1 MFISPST
8 VPVSY
13 MSHVNVL
20 VLCVEI
26 DARSCLLSLLSVVC
40 LVLHYDV
47 DSTEKLT
54 LLNANYLPPMVL
66 FARNIILLEAI
77 CPSMSSS

>member
-1 MFISPST
+1 MLA
-8 VPVSY
+8 
-13 MSHVNVL
+13 H
-20 VLCVEI
+20 
-26 DARSCLLSLLSVVC
+26 SCLLSLLSVVC

-54 LLNANYLPPMVL
+54 LLNANYLPPMAL